1 MDRRNLGCLWES
13 LIFSEFCPDLT
24 FSRFRTRLII
34 KYSLKEV
41 AQHDGKDGAN
51 VWIVIYDMVYD
62 VTEYKDKHPGGPE
75 LIEEY
80 AGQDATR
87 GFDEFGHSSDA
98 KRMLKKFLVGELVE
112 DDKVRNRRKKNDN
125 TVEINPEIRSG
136 RRRFLSVLCFKC
148 VT

>member
-1 MDRRNLGCLWES
+1 MEKSRVFVGIPD
-13 LIFSEFCPDLT
+13 IFRIL
-24 FSRFRTRLII
+24 SRSDIFEIPHTSN
-34 KYSLKEV
+34 YKEV